1 MTWELSSG
9 FILLTPLIWFAGW
22 HPYFNF
28 FLKKF
33 TFIYLSIYL
42 FNMWVHMP
50 LHACGDQ
57 RTTSDNRFFPSFMWA
72 LSTELTVIY
81 LPWCPASLSDE
92 SCCLC
97 FIPLF
102 LILLS
107 LYESKPTNQI
117 NKNVISSFSRIIVI
131 HSFSSSVICPCWS
144 WFDVFESEKLCRESQ
159 YPELEG
165 IVKAQVDV
173 RGNLLWGFWASSSTW
188 TTITSMFSCTPS
200 PGLPGLWIGP

>member
-1 MTWELSSG
+1 MTLQVSWTIVWPENCPLG
-9 FILLTPLIWFAGW
+9 WYYWLLWFDLQVGIHILNFLKNLLLFIYPSICLICGCTCHYMHVEIREQLLTIGS
-22 HPYFNF
+22 
-28 FLKKF
+28 FLPSCGPWV
-33 TFIYLSIYL
+33 LNSRSSIYL
-42 FNMWVHMP
+42 
-50 LHACGDQ
+50 L
-57 RTTSDNRFFPSFMWA
+57 
-72 LSTELTVIY
+72 
-81 LPWCPASLSDE
+81 LP
-92 SCCLC
+92 
-97 FIPLF
+97 
-102 LILLS
+102 

-117 NKNVISSFSRIIVI
+117 NKIVISFFSRIIVI

-173 RGNLLWGFWASSSTW
+173 TGNLLWGFWASSSTW